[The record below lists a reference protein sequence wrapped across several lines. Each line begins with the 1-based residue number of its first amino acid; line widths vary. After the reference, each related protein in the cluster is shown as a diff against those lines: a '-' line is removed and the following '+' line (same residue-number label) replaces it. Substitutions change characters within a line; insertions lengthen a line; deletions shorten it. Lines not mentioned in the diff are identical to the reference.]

1 MLQSRYAFTLLFKGY
16 RDVLS
21 AFLQSG
27 SVSMLD
33 ARRAEHYVASTSD
46 LHDAVRHAGVNFAPR
61 DACATPCLLHVGNAL
76 ALLLRLRKALRRKA
90 A

>member
-1 MLQSRYAFTLLFKGY
+1 MLQSRYVFAVLFKGY
-16 RDVLS
+16 RDVL
-21 AFLQSG
+21 AG
-27 SVSMLD
+27 SVPVFD
-33 ARRAEHYVASTSD
+33 AQRTKHYVASTSD

-76 ALLLRLRKALRRKA
+76 ALLLRLHKALRRKA